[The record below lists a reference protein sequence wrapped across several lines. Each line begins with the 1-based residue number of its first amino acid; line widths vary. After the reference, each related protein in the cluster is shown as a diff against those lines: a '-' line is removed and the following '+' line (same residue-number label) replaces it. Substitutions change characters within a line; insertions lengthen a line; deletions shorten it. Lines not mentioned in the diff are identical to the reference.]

1 METKPNNVSRAEL
14 YRKVWKTP
22 ISRLAAE
29 YDVSGSYLARICTEL
44 NVPRPPR
51 GYWEKVKVGQ
61 MIDVPPLPELR
72 PGDPTTWVRSYQ
84 ESPSVNDAEF
94 VSPSPRD
101 AIPPKKR
108 GRAIPAFL
116 LETKEK
122 LLNTESG
129 DDRSILNPR
138 FRKLVD
144 IHVSMVMVESICD
157 LSAALFS
164 RLADYGYQV
173 AFPANQTELFNKVKI
188 KMPEFPSPKDESPY
202 GYGYSRWSPSRC
214 TICYMGT
221 VAIGITFIEMTE
233 EVQTK
238 TYYGTG
244 TKTVP
249 SGRFRIYAYS
259 PYRHSDLSISWQDA
273 KGNLLVRCLDEIVMG
288 MEDLARQIPASVAEG
303 KRKADEEAAKRAE
316 EHRQWVKQRN
326 EEIKK
331 ASKVRSLEDLDGIIE
346 EWARIKAK
354 VEFLNELEAAVD
366 ATQEENEDIK
376 ARLLKAK
383 ELLGDLSVVKLIKSW
398 RTPEERYDKDAWKE
412 D

>member
-1 METKPNNVSRAEL
+1 M
-14 YRKVWKTP
+14 
-22 ISRLAAE
+22 
-29 YDVSGSYLARICTEL
+29 
-44 NVPRPPR
+44 
-51 GYWEKVKVGQ
+51 
-61 MIDVPPLPELR
+61 
-72 PGDPTTWVRSYQ
+72 
-84 ESPSVNDAEF
+84 
-94 VSPSPRD
+94 
-101 AIPPKKR
+101 
-108 GRAIPAFL
+108 PAFL

-122 LLNTESG
+122 LLNTES
-129 DDRSILNPR
+129 DDDSCILYPR

-144 IHVSMVMVESICD
+144 IHVSKVMVESICD
-157 LSAALFS
+157 LAAALFF

-173 AFPANQTELFNKVKI
+173 TFPANHAEILNKVKI

-244 TKTVP
+244 TKAVP

-273 KGNLLVRCLDEIVMG
+273 KGNLLVRHLDEIVMG

-303 KRKADEEAAKRAE
+303 KRKADEEVAKRAE

-326 EEIKK
+326 EEIRKT
-331 ASKVRSLEDLDGIIE
+331 AKVRSLEDLDRIIE
-346 EWARIKAK
+346 EWSRIKAK
-354 VEFLNELEAAVD
+354 VEFLNELEATID
-366 ATQEENEDIK
+366 ASQEENEDIK

-398 RTPEERYDKDAWKE
+398 RTPEERYEREAWKE